1 MLAQLVESPQGPPV
15 VVVLLQMLEGQQ
27 VLEVEPQE
35 QILQQI
41 LDPDFDPLLH
51 HYFLLA
57 LRHPLQSG
65 DQQLESKAE
74 LINCF
79 QRVCKLLTSPFLRQ
93 L

>member
-41 LDPDFDPLLH
+41 LDPLLH